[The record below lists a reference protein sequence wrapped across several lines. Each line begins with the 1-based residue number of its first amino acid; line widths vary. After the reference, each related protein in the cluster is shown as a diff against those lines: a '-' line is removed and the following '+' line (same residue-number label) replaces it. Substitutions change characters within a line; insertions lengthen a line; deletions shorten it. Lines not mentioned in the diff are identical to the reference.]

1 MRFADKREDF
11 VRSVET
17 MALLLSL
24 GAVFLQIWILIS
36 ALEADFKGQY
46 EHLGP
51 SVILS
56 ALALAAC
63 SVSVFLTKLPFLKGM
78 TEGRSKTY
86 QKGIR

>member
-17 MALLLSL
+17 VALLLSV
-24 GAVFLQIWILIS
+24 GAVFLQIWVLIS
-36 ALEADFKGQY
+36 ALEAYFKGDY
-46 EHLGP
+46 EHLGY

-78 TEGRSKTY
+78 TEGRGKTY
-86 QKGIR
+86 QKHV